1 MRRTAP
7 VLAATTACLALLA
20 SFHTSPGSTGLAAS
34 TAPGTGAET
43 VSTEATSSDP
53 TSSSGPSSRTGVSGA
68 SVSRSST
75 TSSIAP
81 RAAPTSAPASRSID
95 GPVIQTAYGPVQ
107 VRITVRGPDA
117 SRSTGPLGPKIVE
130 VQALQLPSDRAKSQR
145 ISAQAG
151 PKLRSEALQAQ
162 SAHIHAVS
170 GASYTSDGYTR
181 SLQGALD
188 SAGL

>member
-7 VLAATTACLALLA
+7 VLAATAAGLALLA

-34 TAPGTGAET
+34 TAPGTGVEP

-68 SVSRSST
+68 GVSRSST
-75 TSSIAP
+75 TSSSAP

-95 GPVIQTAYGPVQ
+95 GPVVQTGYGPVQ
-107 VRITVRGPDA
+107 VRIIVRGP
-117 SRSTGPLGPKIVE
+117 RIVE

-151 PKLRSEALQAQ
+151 PTLRSEALQAQ
-162 SAHIHAVS
+162 SAHVHAVS